1 MEDSIHGF
9 RSSANNGTGTTAAPG
24 EGLAQ
29 ASGTG
34 RPYRHD
40 RRTRRWRRF
49 KRNRLSVV
57 GAGVIVFL
65 AIMAVVG
72 PFVAPYPE
80 DATGAVDIRNRLQAP
95 SSDHWFGTDEV
106 GRDILTRILV
116 GSRLSLGA
124 GFVVLVV
131 ATTIGT
137 ILGVTSGF
145 FGGKVDTIIQR
156 ITDVFL
162 TVPGLILAMA
172 SQRPL
177 ALASSTSF
185 LRSSSVVAR
194 L

>member
-1 MEDSIHGF
+1 MVSDRAPTTEQ
-9 RSSANNGTGTTAAPG
+9 GTTAAPG

-29 ASGTG
+29 ASELGTG
-34 RPYRHD
+34 RTGTTEW
-40 RRTRRWRRF
+40 TRRWRRF

-172 SQRPL
+172 VSAALGPSLINVVL
-177 ALASSTSF
+177 ATL
-185 LRSSSVVAR
+185 
-194 L
+194 